1 MKLYCITNFVFIL
14 CFIEIA
20 RAQSVDF
27 IIENCNSLVS
37 KITTINNVDGYLLVI
52 SESPITFSPT
62 NGTSYAY
69 SLIYG
74 FGPNVSNNNLPSYVM
89 YFGNENVTLT
99 GFSDN
104 TNYYYAVFFYFKNVD
119 SPVYSL
125 FSPIKGELNFSG
137 IPQVKTNPIDASC
150 NNSMDGNIN
159 LIITNGVPPFDYTVN
174 GNLYNNANSFLRALS
189 LGPFLAGTYSV
200 IINDANGCSN
210 SFVANISEP
219 PPLKIEV
226 LSNKPVNCFGENDGA
241 FEFTLNG
248 TAGSGTVLQYNLPTS
263 YTIEKDISNSNLII
277 PNLPSGE
284 YQLFLTLPDN
294 TACTDQIEFTIE
306 SPKPLQI
313 KNFFKKEPTCKD
325 AEDGEIAIEIIGGTQ
340 PYIYSW
346 TNVSNNENILNGSVV
361 LNLSAGDYLIEIF
374 DANFC
379 TFTAEINLPEN
390 DRSCFDRNDIP
401 NVFSPNGDDINDIW
415 HIKGLQEQYPM
426 NLVTIINRW
435 GAVVFEKESCNDN
448 CWKGNAINSNSILP
462 TGTYFYVIQLNSQNL
477 TNNNNL
483 LKGTINLLR

>member
-1 MKLYCITNFVFIL
+1 
-14 CFIEIA
+14 
-20 RAQSVDF
+20 
-27 IIENCNSLVS
+27 
-37 KITTINNVDGYLLVI
+37 
-52 SESPITFSPT
+52 
-62 NGTSYAY
+62 
-69 SLIYG
+69 
-74 FGPNVSNNNLPSYVM
+74 
-89 YFGNENVTLT
+89 
-99 GFSDN
+99 
-104 TNYYYAVFFYFKNVD
+104 
-119 SPVYSL
+119 VYSL

>member
-1 MKLYCITNFVFIL
+1 L

-294 TACTDQIEFTIE
+294 TACTDQIEFTI
-306 SPKPLQI
+306 
-313 KNFFKKEPTCKD
+313 
-325 AEDGEIAIEIIGGTQ
+325 
-340 PYIYSW
+340 
-346 TNVSNNENILNGSVV
+346 
-361 LNLSAGDYLIEIF
+361 
-374 DANFC
+374 
-379 TFTAEINLPEN
+379 
-390 DRSCFDRNDIP
+390 
-401 NVFSPNGDDINDIW
+401 
-415 HIKGLQEQYPM
+415 
-426 NLVTIINRW
+426 
-435 GAVVFEKESCNDN
+435 
-448 CWKGNAINSNSILP
+448 
-462 TGTYFYVIQLNSQNL
+462 
-477 TNNNNL
+477 
-483 LKGTINLLR
+483 